1 MSGINIYALRSPYS
15 IRAMNDCVTEV
26 VFVVDS
32 ERHTRSRCM
41 WALCTVHC
49 RRCRCARVMFTHSPL
64 HTMNRLGWLCTNKQ
78 QTKNC
83 KQLNLNTRWE
93 NTLWENTVWVCGNPS
108 RQNTSQIFMLQRLTN
123 SFPCAQYLISAK
135 HEPEQPS
142 GTQMI
147 RLLTFS
153 QSRCL
158 LASMTKTV
166 QFSPSQSSRLASM
179 TKTLQVRS
187 AKNPY
192 QLKPCVH
199 RRR

>member
-83 KQLNLNTRWE
+83 KQLNLNTRRE
-93 NTLWENTVWVCGNPS
+93 NTLWENTVWNVETPPDKIH
-108 RQNTSQIFMLQRLTN
+108 R
-123 SFPCAQYLISAK
+123 K
-135 HEPEQPS
+135 
-142 GTQMI
+142 
-147 RLLTFS
+147 
-153 QSRCL
+153 
-158 LASMTKTV
+158 
-166 QFSPSQSSRLASM
+166 SSREKRK
-179 TKTLQVRS
+179 KTYSSNWMQ
-187 AKNPY
+187 KFIY
-192 QLKPCVH
+192 W
-199 RRR
+199 